1 MSAEQRRLEVLRAI
15 VEDFVHTRE
24 PVGSK
29 MIAQRRGLGV
39 SPATIRNDMA
49 LLEEAG
55 LITQPHTS
63 AGRIPTDLG
72 YRTFVNQLSEVKPL
86 SGAERNAIKRFLDSA
101 VDLDDV
107 VHRAGRLLAQITGQV
122 AIVQYP
128 SLSKSTVRH
137 LELIQLHSTRLLL
150 VVITDTGRVEQ
161 RNVEITANELAYGGY
176 DPESSMASYSPD
188 SCDGLSEETLNFV
201 KAALKEAVVGQTQ
214 GEVSSR
220 LASFV
225 EDTTDLD
232 RFLLTRIAQSVS
244 SVLAG
249 EHDDRIVLAG
259 TANLTRFGD
268 GLVNLRPVLE
278 ALEEQVIL
286 LKLLSEMDD
295 DSAGVSV
302 RIGHETKNAG
312 LFETSVVRAAYGS
325 SEQPLGAIGS
335 LGPTGM
341 DYSGTIA
348 AVRAVARYLTRIMS
362 N

>member
-15 VEDFVHTRE
+15 VEDFVQTRE

-72 YRTFVNQLSEVKPL
+72 YRAFVDQLSEVKPL
-86 SGAERNAIKRFLDSA
+86 SGAERNAIKHFLDSA

-128 SLSKSTVRH
+128 SLSRSTVRH
-137 LELIQLHSTRLLL
+137 LELVKLHPTRLLL

-161 RNVEITANELAYGGY
+161 RNVEIKPSELQNGVLGADTIALHFEVGIQERTLASVKTA
-176 DPESSMASYSPD
+176 
-188 SCDGLSEETLNFV
+188 LN
-201 KAALKEAVVGQTQ
+201 EAVVGRAHA
-214 GEVSSR
+214 EVSGR
-220 LASFV
+220 LAAFIQQSPP
-225 EDTTDLD
+225 EDKA
-232 RFLLTRIAQSVS
+232 LLTRIADTVTA
-244 SVLAG
+244 VLA
-249 EHDDRIVLAG
+249 EENDDRIVLAG
-259 TANLTRFGD
+259 TANLTRHG
-268 GLVNLRPVLE
+268 GGVVNLRPVLE

-286 LKLLSEMDD
+286 LKLLSEMED

-302 RIGHETKNAG
+302 RIGHETQNAG

-325 SEQPLGAIGS
+325 GEQPLGAIGS

-348 AVRAVARYLTRIMS
+348 AVRAVARYLTRILS
-362 N
+362 H